1 MIKSVWQFIF
11 SHFNSKLKAMMLRL
25 KIRESL
31 SKNWKSKTSAG
42 SKNSIIEI
50 ELFQIEKLNYSLLK
64 MT

>member
-1 MIKSVWQFIF
+1 
-11 SHFNSKLKAMMLRL
+11 MMLRL

-64 MT
+64 TM